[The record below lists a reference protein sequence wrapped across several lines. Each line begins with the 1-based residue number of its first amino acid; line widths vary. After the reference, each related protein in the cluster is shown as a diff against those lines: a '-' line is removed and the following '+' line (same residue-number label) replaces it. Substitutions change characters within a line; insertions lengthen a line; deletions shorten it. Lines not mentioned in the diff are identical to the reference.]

1 MPTLRPARH
10 NLRSTIALTA
20 NKPSYAAGL
29 RAAIATILP
38 LVLAAS
44 FGSTA
49 GTWLSL
55 GGFSASL
62 ADRGGSYWTRAT
74 TMTALSLSCA
84 VAVILGTVGGNHH
97 TLVVPLTFVVALV
110 ASLAR
115 VWGNGGAS
123 IGGSTLSTFAIAIA
137 YPATFDD
144 ALSRAGFIIAGGAWA
159 MAVALT
165 LWPLRPYRPARL
177 AVAASWRA
185 LADYAEEAISD
196 LGRSRISGTREY
208 PVSLPMVR
216 ATLENARD
224 VLAQVRQ
231 GRAGTSTR
239 GDQLIVIAQAADQ
252 LFGHIVGAAESVE
265 SIPKG
270 ERDPQIE
277 ATIRAQLQLIAATAR
292 QIAEATEEENEPQRI
307 PVEFGG
313 APIMSQVES
322 GLVEPADSGAF
333 AALHYSQVAT
343 ILDRSAQYAGVAA
356 RTATALNGKR
366 SSEVPAPAILEEPEE
381 RVSLLVHL
389 RAILSPG
396 SLLFRYAMRVAVVTS
411 AAVLL
416 AQVLGIKR
424 GYWMTLTVIVI
435 LQPYT
440 GITTQRAL
448 QRVLGTILGGIL
460 TAALGAVIHDPRAIM
475 VVAFVF
481 VTLCVALLPV
491 NYVAFSIFLTPTF
504 VLLAEASAGDWH
516 LASTRVLNTL
526 IGGAL
531 AWIGSRILWPSPEA
545 SRMPGYM
552 TASLRANRDYL
563 NAVAERFDDRSEAA
577 GAAILN
583 ARRATGLAASN
594 TDESFQ
600 RFLGEHTG
608 PNEDLAAAMT
618 FMTYSRRLIASIAAL
633 ALARHAIEQPA
644 GEAVRPALAR
654 AAGVL
659 DDLADSVESG
669 DPPKPMRPLP
679 QLSSDERQSFPL
691 LYARLE
697 RITRQLSTLHDSVER
712 WSAPIE
718 SHRNSTEAHASQQ
731 T

>member
-1 MPTLRPARH
+1 MPSLRPARH

-20 NKPSYAAGL
+20 RKPSYAAGL

-38 LVLAAS
+38 LVLAAAL
-44 FGSTA
+44 GSTA

-74 TMTALSLSCA
+74 TMTALSFSCA
-84 VAVILGTVGGNHH
+84 VAVILGTVGGNHLA
-97 TLVVPLTFVVALV
+97 LVVPLTFIVALV

-137 YPATFDD
+137 YPATFAD
-144 ALSRAGFIIAGGAWA
+144 AISRAGFIIAGGAWA

-185 LADYAEEAISD
+185 LADYAEEATSE

-208 PVSLPMVR
+208 PLSLPMVR
-216 ATLENARD
+216 TTLENARD
-224 VLAQVRQ
+224 VLAQIRQ
-231 GRAGTSTR
+231 GRAGSSAR
-239 GDQLIVIAQAADQ
+239 GDQLIVLAQAADQ

-265 SIPKG
+265 SIPG
-270 ERDPQIE
+270 AERDPQTDAIILE
-277 ATIRAQLQLIAATAR
+277 QLQAIATSAR
-292 QIAEATEEENEPQRI
+292 QIAEAIEEENEANRA

-313 APIMSQVES
+313 AAITSQVES
-322 GLVEPADSGAF
+322 GSVKPADSGAF
-333 AALHYSQVAT
+333 AALHYLHVAA
-343 ILDRSAQYAGVAA
+343 ILDRGAQYAEVAA
-356 RTATALNGKR
+356 RTAAALNGKK
-366 SSEVPAPAILEEPEE
+366 SSDVTASPVIDEPEE
-381 RVSLLVHL
+381 RVPLSVHL

-396 SLLFRYAMRVAVVTS
+396 SLLFRYALRVAVVTS

-416 AQVLGIKR
+416 AQMLGIKR

-440 GITTQRAL
+440 GVTTQRAL
-448 QRVLGTILGGIL
+448 QRVLGTILGGLL
-460 TAALGAVIHDPRAIM
+460 TAALGAMIHDPRAIM
-475 VVAFVF
+475 VLAFVF

-526 IGGAL
+526 MGGAL
-531 AWIGSRILWPSPEA
+531 AWLGSRILWPSPEA

-563 NAVAERFDDRSEAA
+563 TSVADRFDDRSEAA

-600 RFLGEHTG
+600 RFLGEHSG

-633 ALARHAIEQPA
+633 ALARHAVETPA
-644 GEAVRPALAR
+644 GAVVQPVMKK
-654 AAGVL
+654 AAQVL
-659 DDLADSVESG
+659 DGLADSVEQG
-669 DPPKPMRPLP
+669 NVPQPMPTLP
-679 QLSSDERQSFPL
+679 QLTPEEQQSFPL
-691 LYARLE
+691 LFARLE

-712 WSAPIE
+712 WSTP
-718 SHRNSTEAHASQQ
+718 
-731 T
+731 